1 LKWIKKEGAKQ
12 DAPAQIEEMAGH
24 LLIMALK
31 EEAKNTEE
39 AALTGERRKPIENI
53 GVLKQLIK

>member
-1 LKWIKKEGAKQ
+1 MKKEGTKK

-39 AALTGERRKPIENI
+39 VVRTEERGRKSIENI
-53 GVLKQLIK
+53 EVLKQVLK

>member
-1 LKWIKKEGAKQ
+1 MKKEGAKQ

-39 AALTGERRKPIENI
+39 AALTGERGRKPIENI
-53 GVLKQLIK
+53 EVLKQLLR

>member
-1 LKWIKKEGAKQ
+1 
-12 DAPAQIEEMAGH
+12 QIEEMAGH

-39 AALTGERRKPIENI
+39 AVRTGERRRKPIENI
-53 GVLKQLIK
+53 AVL

>member
-1 LKWIKKEGAKQ
+1 MKREGEKR

-39 AALTGERRKPIENI
+39 AIQTEEKERKPIEKNCE
-53 GVLKQLIK
+53 VLKQLQK